1 MPSRKCFTMFFCDA
15 IILFAHEI
23 SEVCLFSQNEEFKL
37 LLILCS
43 YVSKLWF
50 CFVKNMNSFLWLQ
63 ISFINSF
70 TPYSHG
76 NVTFSIL
83 TPGPNHR
90 PGYNDFYNTPSLQEF
105 VKATQIRLHFYG
117 QYYTTE
123 TPVSLRHRYYAV
135 DEITITG
142 R

>member
-1 MPSRKCFTMFFCDA
+1 MLCFFCDDP
-15 IILFAHEI
+15 ISFAYKLCEI
-23 SEVCLFSQNEEFKL
+23 CLFSQNEELKL
-37 LLILCS
+37 LRVLCKN
-43 YVSKLWF
+43 VSKLWF
-50 CFVKNMNSFLWLQ
+50 CFIKIMNSFSWLQ
-63 ISFINSF
+63 IFFINSV

-90 PGYNDFYNTPSLQEF
+90 PGYNNFYNTPSLQEF